1 MFSGVIVF
9 TLGKQQLPN
18 VKNKITKQKS
28 KILLLYLGT
37 GFAIPLLLILFHYN
51 INGLLLAI
59 FSVAVLVYLGFTMRN
74 QSQQTRRNI
83 AKILFILL
91 IVIVYIMFLGQGG
104 ATLNLF
110 IERIIDRRFF
120 GFLIPTAEFY
130 ALDPLFMLTIGT
142 LIIALLAILSKRRQ
156 SSFTFSKLTA
166 ALFCL
171 GIGFVIFL
179 LAAQH
184 AKIHGHASAL
194 YIVLAYMIFPISEL
208 LLFPTALAALTKLS
222 PKNLSAMMI
231 GTFMLAQAIAGF
243 FMGQIAKFGKVNFAL
258 TNLTQLQHAAHI
270 YSHFFAFATVI
281 LLSCGLVLLLAKYL
295 LQLVNENNRSNR

>member
-9 TLGKQQLPN
+9 TLGKHKLPQ
-18 VKNKITKQKS
+18 VKHKTTKQTN
-28 KILLLYLGT
+28 KILLLYLGV

-59 FSVAVLVYLGFTMRN
+59 FTVSVLGYLGFVLKN
-74 QSQQTRRNI
+74 ASQQTRSNVIR
-83 AKILFILL
+83 ILGILL
-91 IVIVYIMFLGQGG
+91 IVIIYTMFLGEGG

-110 IERIIDRRFF
+110 IERIIDRHFF

-130 ALDPLFMLTIGT
+130 ALDPVFMLTIGP
-142 LIIALLAILSKRRQ
+142 LIIALLAFLSKRKQ
-156 SSFTFSKLTA
+156 SSFTFSKLTT

-171 GIGFVIFL
+171 GIGFLIFL
-179 LAAQH
+179 LAAEH

-194 YIVLAYMIFPISEL
+194 YIVLAYLIFPISEL
-208 LLFPTALAALTKLS
+208 LLFPSALAAITKLA
-222 PKNLSAMMI
+222 PKNLSAMMM

-243 FMGQIAKFGKVNFAL
+243 FMGQVAKLGKINFAL
-258 TNLTQLQHAAHI
+258 TNLSQLQHAAHI

-281 LLSCGLVLLLAKYL
+281 LISCGIVLLLSKYL
-295 LQLVNENNRSNR
+295 LQLVYEYH